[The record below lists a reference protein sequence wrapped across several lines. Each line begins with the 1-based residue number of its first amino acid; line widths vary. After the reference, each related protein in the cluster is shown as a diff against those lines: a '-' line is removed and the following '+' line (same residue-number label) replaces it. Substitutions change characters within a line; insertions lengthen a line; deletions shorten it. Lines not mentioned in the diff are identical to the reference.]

1 MPNKDE
7 RGAALR
13 TSSDLP
19 FEQRVDTE
27 PPVDTEAMLKDS
39 IKGLRDTPL
48 PLKIAASIPDT
59 STFDTAAAQIAN
71 MQPKMSNAVLSTAQ
85 GADPIAPQSATVP
98 PTPAPQATLET
109 APMTPDTTV
118 NTPPG
123 AVAGTAP
130 REMKLETGKMSLE
143 GHSVSAALAGAGGVT
158 VNADVLHGD
167 RRAITTITQNLATN
181 TFEIRDAVRA
191 LVQATQAQI
200 KQLEEKRLNDPRRR
214 N

>member
-1 MPNKDE
+1 
-7 RGAALR
+7 
-13 TSSDLP
+13 
-19 FEQRVDTE
+19 
-27 PPVDTEAMLKDS
+27 
-39 IKGLRDTPL
+39 
-48 PLKIAASIPDT
+48 
-59 STFDTAAAQIAN
+59 
-71 MQPKMSNAVLSTAQ
+71 
-85 GADPIAPQSATVP
+85 
-98 PTPAPQATLET
+98 
-109 APMTPDTTV
+109 MTPDTTV

-158 VNADVLHGD
+158 VNADALHGD

-200 KQLEEKRLNDPRRR
+200 KQLEEKRLNDPETAELIEFLKDRWQLNYQIVENIERAIAQPGSEPDVFR
-214 N
+214 MAGTIAYDLKNLAYWRQLKKIASKFGRAALLWAQPAYWLSGSQVKLRLNAAHSVGEK